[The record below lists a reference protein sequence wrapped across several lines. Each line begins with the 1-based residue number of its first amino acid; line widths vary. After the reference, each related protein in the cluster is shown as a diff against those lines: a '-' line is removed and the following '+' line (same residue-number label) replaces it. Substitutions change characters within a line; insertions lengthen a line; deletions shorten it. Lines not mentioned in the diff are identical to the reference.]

1 VTLVI
6 YFIISTARWRMVF
19 IARHAGT
26 RLELIEFLERAVHID
41 EEGSYYGPLSNHF
54 AADLLSTI

>member
-1 VTLVI
+1 
-6 YFIISTARWRMVF
+6 MVF